1 MTINFTF
8 DNIDEMEAAVLHLAE
23 GIMAR
28 QEPQPITYEEA
39 GETEEA
45 PIEEPAAEPIVEEPV
60 KEEPQKKL
68 DRTDMRKILSAL
80 NKSTGENTARKLIS
94 EMGYKALTDVPDD
107 KLPELKAKAEEVLNA
122 V

>member
-39 GETEEA
+39 SETEEA

-60 KEEPQKKL
+60 KEEPKIS
-68 DRTDMRKILSAL
+68 RTDMRKILSAL